1 MAWGAKPM
9 SGVHVYTSFT
19 YAYLARA
26 LTLARTLRAHH
37 PDWTLWAVLVDR
49 APPDFD
55 ASWRDAF
62 DVVLDAATLY
72 GKDWPAFVFKH
83 DVVEAC
89 TAVKARAALHLFDE
103 GAEKII
109 YLDPDIA
116 LFGELSEAERRLEAA
131 SVLLT
136 PHQIAPNQTAES
148 FADNE
153 AISMRYGIY
162 NLGFLGLRND
172 ATGRAVARWWACR
185 LDAACFDDVANGVFT
200 DQKYFDLAPALFDR
214 VDIWR
219 DPGCN
224 VASWNLSLRALTIGA
239 DGRILVDGAHPL
251 KFYHFSKA
259 FGDGE
264 VMTERYAQDNL
275 AVYEIW
281 SAYKR
286 WLAAADAP
294 VVTPKYWAYAT
305 YADGTPI
312 TKAARVFY
320 RSAPAFSKA
329 FEDPFAVGEGT
340 YRDYL
345 LNERPDLI

>member
-1 MAWGAKPM
+1 M

-19 YAYLARA
+19 FAYLTRA
-26 LTLARTLRAHH
+26 LTLARSLRAHH

-49 APPDFD
+49 APPSFD
-55 ASWRDAF
+55 ESWRAAF
-62 DVVLDAATLY
+62 DVVLDAEALY
-72 GKDWPAFVFKH
+72 RADWRRFVFKH

-89 TAVKARAALHLFDE
+89 TAVKARAALHLFDS
-103 GAEKII
+103 GADKAI

-116 LFGELSEAERRLEAA
+116 LFGDLFEAERRLETA

-136 PHQIAPNQTAES
+136 PHQLAPNQSAQT

-153 AISMRYGIY
+153 AISMRYGVY
-162 NLGFLGLRND
+162 NLGFLGLSND
-172 ATGRAVARWWACR
+172 ETGRAVARWWAER

-200 DQKYFDLAPALFDR
+200 DQKYFDLAPGLFDR

-224 VASWNLSLRALTIGA
+224 VASWNLSRRALSIRA

-264 VMTERYAQDNL
+264 IMTERYARENL

-286 WLAAADAP
+286 WLAEAKAP
-294 VVTPKYWAYAT
+294 ATSPDYWAYAT
-305 YADGTPI
+305 
-312 TKAARVFY
+312 
-320 RSAPAFSKA
+320 
-329 FEDPFAVGEGT
+329 
-340 YRDYL
+340 
-345 LNERPDLI
+345 